1 MNYTKDVI
9 ESVITAMKSSST
21 IDAITEVTD
30 TWTIETSDTGNL
42 KDDFKVKIGSYY
54 YRISSLIEDTS
65 FVVETTRDLS
75 EETTWEM
82 YLNFDFGSKEEII
95 SDQRLKSGDKK
106 QDEKFDLIWL
116 FNTIES
122 SYPDEKKNYERTDS
136 ILMAIV
142 TDSRQGKTSE
152 WKLTNRFKTRL
163 NPIFELFRTEL
174 KKSDYIVLIDNEL
187 SFDSQ
192 DWYDYKDPANVL
204 NETTDAIEFQVSI
217 NIKSTIEINC

>member
-1 MNYTKDVI
+1 VNYTKDVI